1 MGLLP
6 VRQERIFL
14 GLGHM
19 DMPAPPGAHER
30 CGKMSGV
37 QTIICDKGTINLV
50 GVHRIGFPGGSNA
63 GEGGA

>member
-1 MGLLP
+1 
-6 VRQERIFL
+6 
-14 GLGHM
+14 M